1 MDTSKMTDDSQRTRD
16 PLYGI
21 NETLLRSEIGFWQE
35 MIDCRDE
42 SMAPEALERMEQALA
57 LARSR
62 LKKLSG
68 KYQLAPAK
76 KGHSHGN
83 IYCLK
88 DHPARA

>member
-1 MDTSKMTDDSQRTRD
+1 MDISKMTDDSQRARD

-21 NETLLRSEIGFWQE
+21 NEALLRSEIGFWQE

-57 LARSR
+57 LARLR

-68 KYQLAPAK
+68 KYQPAPSK
-76 KGHSHGN
+76 KGQSHGN
-83 IYCLK
+83 VYRLK